1 MSIRTEVRA
10 IEAHIK
16 YLALTAKRAIEI
28 ISKAQGLTIDNEHH
42 LTVLAIVKN
51 RIIHSQVTK

>member
-1 MSIRTEVRA
+1 MNIRTEVRA

-16 YLALTAKRAIEI
+16 WMALTYKRAIEI
-28 ISKAQGLTIDNEHH
+28 ISKAQSMTTDNEHH

-51 RIIHSQVTK
+51 RILHS